1 MTILAID
8 TALGACSVCM
18 LGAGDREP
26 AAQESVAMTRGHA
39 EALMP
44 MVDRVVRAGGGF
56 GGVERVVV
64 TVGPGSYTGLR
75 VGVSAARAMGFA
87 LGKPVVGVST
97 LAALCAP
104 FVSAGQRSLIA
115 AAIDARND
123 QVYVQAVA
131 ADGAPVLAPS
141 LLPVREA
148 VRRIG
153 AGPVRMVGPGAPRL
167 AVEAW
172 TLGMDVLV
180 IEAPPAPDIA
190 WVARLGPI
198 HSDLSNRAL
207 IWLYRPVIAAV
218 LRHKIVTLIKFS
230 VLGALYFMMLLTAL
244 IWGAASVQVQ

>member
-1 MTILAID
+1 MIGNQPERCFDVTVLAID
-8 TALGACSVCM
+8 TALGACSVC
-18 LGAGDREP
+18 LLAPGDRDP
-26 AAQESVAMTRGHA
+26 RFAESQPMARGHA

-44 MVDRVVRAGGGF
+44 MVERVARAGGGF
-56 GGVERVVV
+56 SAVTRVAV

-75 VGVSAARAMGFA
+75 VGVSAARAIGLA
-87 LGKPVVGVST
+87 LGVPVVGVTT
-97 LAALCAP
+97 LSALCAP
-104 FVSAGQRSLIA
+104 FVSTGQRSLIA

-131 ADGAPVLAPS
+131 ADGASVLAPS

-148 VRRIG
+148 IRRIG

-190 WVARLGPI
+190 WVARLGGLADPAD
-198 HSDLSNRAL
+198 SPPKPYYLRA
-207 IWLYRPVIAAV
+207 PG
-218 LRHKIVTLIKFS
+218 VTPQAQP
-230 VLGALYFMMLLTAL
+230 ALARR
-244 IWGAASVQVQ
+244 